1 MWAMES
7 PANLLEP
14 RNSMSSVNSVGNNS
28 PVQKIINN
36 PIQKQLPASAQPA
49 SGQSGAD
56 KVELSGV
63 SHLLTS
69 LKANDIRVDK
79 VASVKA
85 QIEAGTYEDDHK
97 LDVAADR
104 LLDDLTD

>member
-1 MWAMES
+1 
-7 PANLLEP
+7 
-14 RNSMSSVNSVGNNS
+14 MSSVNSVGNNS
-28 PVQKIINN
+28 PVQNIINH
-36 PIQKQLPASAQPA
+36 PIQKQIPASQQPA
-49 SGQSGAD
+49 SRSAD

-79 VASVKA
+79 VATIKS

-104 LLDDLTD
+104 LLDDLNG

>member
-1 MWAMES
+1 
-7 PANLLEP
+7 
-14 RNSMSSVNSVGNNS
+14 MSSVNSVGNNS
-28 PVQKIINN
+28 PIQKIISQ

-49 SGQSGAD
+49 LSTAD

-69 LKANDIRVDK
+69 LKSNDIRVDK

-85 QIEAGTYEDDHK
+85 QIEAGTYEDDNK
-97 LDVAADR
+97 LDIAADR
-104 LLDDLTD
+104 LLDDVME

>member
-1 MWAMES
+1 
-7 PANLLEP
+7 
-14 RNSMSSVNSVGNNS
+14 MSSVNSVGNNS
-28 PVQKIINN
+28 PLQQILNQ
-36 PIQKQLPASAQPA
+36 PIQKQLPAAAQPTS
-49 SGQSGAD
+49 SGSD

-69 LKANDIRVDK
+69 LKTNDVRLDK

-97 LDVAADR
+97 LDIAADR
-104 LLDDLTD
+104 LLDDLNDQ

>member
-1 MWAMES
+1 MRAMES
-7 PANLLEP
+7 PARLLEP
-14 RNSMSSVNSVGNNS
+14 RNSMSSVNSVGNNPPIQQIANS
-28 PVQKIINN
+28 

-49 SGQSGAD
+49 AGQSSTD

-79 VASVKA
+79 VASIKA